1 MKKENRKTENMNI
14 ETKQAFLSSAISDI
28 SSYIHL
34 TDTKVSIIMAVMAA
48 IIAAIATCYKEIL
61 ENISSI
67 KWCSL
72 VGVMEVLFLLAFILA
87 FAGVFLFG
95 ILTIRG
101 HKPKFK
107 YKSKWFIIDSVEI
120 YPFEKYKRDVMQMTD
135 ADILDNMAAE
145 LYKLNDINRQKLNS
159 YKWLIRCLS
168 VSIFSIGMLSLL
180 LLLL

>member
-1 MKKENRKTENMNI
+1 MKKENRKTEDMSI
-14 ETKQAFLSSAISDI
+14 ETKQAFMSSAISDI
-28 SSYIHL
+28 SSYIQL

-61 ENISSI
+61 DNISGI

-72 VGVMEVLFLLAFILA
+72 VGVIEILFLLAFIVG

-101 HKPKFK
+101 HKPKLK
-107 YKSKWFIIDSVEI
+107 YKSKWFIIDSVET
-120 YPFEKYKRDVMQMTD
+120 YSFENYKSDVMKMTD
-135 ADILDNMAAE
+135 DDILDNMAAE

-168 VSIFSIGMLSLL
+168 VSIFSIGILSLL
-180 LLLL
+180 FLL

>member
-1 MKKENRKTENMNI
+1 MKKENRKKEDINI

-28 SSYIHL
+28 SSYIKL
-34 TDTKVSIIMAVMAA
+34 TDTKVSIIMAVIAA
-48 IIAAIATCYKEIL
+48 IIAAIATCYKDIL
-61 ENISSI
+61 DNMSSI

-72 VGVMEVLFLLAFILA
+72 IGVIEILFLLAFIVGL
-87 FAGVFLFG
+87 AGVFLFG

-101 HKPKFK
+101 HKPKLN
-107 YKSKWFIIDSVEI
+107 YKSKWFIIDSVET
-120 YPFEKYKRDVMQMTD
+120 YPFENYKIDVMQMTD

-168 VSIFSIGMLSLL
+168 VSIFSIGMLLL
-180 LLLL
+180 LTL